1 MAKAD
6 HRPVDVTLITF
17 DLERGRLCEGWGWG
31 SE

>member
-1 MAKAD
+1 MEKAD

-17 DLERGRLCEGWGWG
+17 DLERGRPGEGRGWG

>member
-6 HRPVDVTLITF
+6 HRPVDVTLIPF
-17 DLERGRLCEGWGWG
+17 DLEHGRPCEGRGWG